1 MALHWM
7 LCVVLLLSGVLLL
20 ATKLAYHWPRLASAR
35 IHPEPGRKLRGAR
48 LYRRVL
54 GNMVLSG
61 ALVFVLVYATQPW
74 LITEGSPSAWRLVL
88 DAFLVLA
95 LYDFLYYW
103 MHRWAFHEWSVLR
116 RVHVVHHAVRHPHS
130 VDSLYLHPL
139 ETFLGLALL
148 LVCSMIVGP
157 VHAATFTVTFA
168 VYSFLNILVHSGLTL
183 PFFPFRVVSFLARK
197 HDLHHTSM
205 KGGNFASLT
214 PVFDRLFGTAE

>member
-1 MALHWM
+1 MALHW
-7 LCVVLLLSGVLLL
+7 LLIVVLLLSGVLLL

-48 LYRRVL
+48 LYPRVV

-61 ALVFVLVYATQPW
+61 GLVFVLAYATYPW
-74 LITEGSPSAWRLVL
+74 LIVEGSPSVPRLVL
-88 DAFLVLA
+88 DAFLVLL

-103 MHRWAFHEWSVLR
+103 MHRVAFHAWGPLR

-130 VDSLYLHPL
+130 VDSLYLHPV

-148 LVCSMIVGP
+148 VVCTVIVGP
-157 VHAATFTVTFA
+157 VHAVTFSVTFA
-168 VYSFLNILVHSGLTL
+168 VYSFLNILVHCGLDL
-183 PFFPFRVVSFLARK
+183 PFFPFRALGYLARK
-197 HDLHHTSM
+197 HDIHHTSM

-214 PVFDRLFGTAE
+214 PIFDRLFGTAE

>member
-7 LCVVLLLSGVLLL
+7 LSVVLLLSGVLLL
-20 ATKLAYHWPRLASAR
+20 ATKLAYHWPRLAAAR

-48 LYRRVL
+48 LYRRVF

-61 ALVFVLVYATQPW
+61 ALVFVLVYATRPW
-74 LITEGSPSAWRLVL
+74 LIAEGSPSAWRLVL

-103 MHRWAFHEWSVLR
+103 MHRWAFHEWSLLR

-157 VHAATFTVTFA
+157 VHAATFTITFA
-168 VYSFLNILVHSGLTL
+168 VYSFLNILVHSGLHL

-214 PVFDRLFGTAE
+214 PIFDRLFGTAE